1 MVIIR
6 SSGAVLAV
14 AASHTISSI
23 CVYVDVS
30 FCRIRKYLHL

>member
-6 SSGAVLAV
+6 SSGAALAV

-23 CVYVDVS
+23 CEYVDVS

>member
-14 AASHTISSI
+14 ASHTISSI
-23 CVYVDVS
+23 CEYVDVS